1 MEKIAETHA
10 ARTVKIRHVKNVTDN
25 ASLIV
30 KMDIMV
36 KSVKEVMNYLYKII
50 DYDTVTIDFF

>member
-1 MEKIAETHA
+1 MEKIVETHA
-10 ARTVKIRHVKNVTDN
+10 ARTVTIRHVKDLTDN

-36 KSVKEVMNYLYKII
+36 KSVREVMIYLYKI
-50 DYDTVTIDFF
+50 YRL